1 MWYHIARS
9 STINRDQ
16 TQILRWP
23 QNIFLSKQTKEFSPK
38 ASLRWRE
45 GLFGEAEGGQEAFA
59 ISGKVLINFEEFLWE
74 KTPRAQF
81 TNYSSAQRTTKSRLI
96 SQDNEEP
103 RESEGERERKK
114 LMRWITCQ

>member
-1 MWYHIARS
+1 MTPEYI
-9 STINRDQ
+9 
-16 TQILRWP
+16 
-23 QNIFLSKQTKEFSPK
+23 LSKQTKEFSPK